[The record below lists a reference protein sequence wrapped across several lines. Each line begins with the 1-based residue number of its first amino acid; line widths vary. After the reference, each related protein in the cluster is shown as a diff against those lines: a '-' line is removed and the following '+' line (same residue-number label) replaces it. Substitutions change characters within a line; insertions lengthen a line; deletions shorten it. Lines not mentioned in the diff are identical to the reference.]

1 MIKPQHS
8 WRMNKYNNG
17 ISGVNRMSYPIN
29 SNGYAIRREMVYL
42 NKYQLN
48 GGKDSEPD
56 LDRIISDMETDFGDL
71 DE

>member
-48 GGKDSEPD
+48 EEKDDDIE
-56 LDRIISDMETDFGDL
+56 RIIADIENDFGDL